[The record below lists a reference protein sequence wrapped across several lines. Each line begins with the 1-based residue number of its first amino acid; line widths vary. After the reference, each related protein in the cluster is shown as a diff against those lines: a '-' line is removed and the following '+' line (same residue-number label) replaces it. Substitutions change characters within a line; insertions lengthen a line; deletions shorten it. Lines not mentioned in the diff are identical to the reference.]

1 MCGPS
6 GQEELLA
13 SQEGSLSTA
22 LDNAFKDRFATQTQ
36 ILGQVQDA
44 LGQLRSGNFPPGYSP
59 AVMSTLQT
67 GVLNNVAGATRSA
80 RQAAANAYAGAG
92 GGAASPLMSGPQAE
106 IQGEI
111 ATAGATKQADLL
123 NQLNINSF
131 DLGRQNLLA
140 RISGLQTLSGA
151 EDPLGF
157 AGGASQANQAAFGQ
171 AKTINQQKNQK
182 WADITGAVTGLA
194 KAGLG
199 VLGGGLLGG
208 GGGSSDSGIGSFA
221 DPGVFSSTTPSATGP
236 LEGQFGTDWLN
247 MGAAPGA
254 SE

>member
-22 LDNAFKDRFATQTQ
+22 LNNAFKDRFATQTQ

-59 AVMSTLQT
+59 AIMSTLQT
-67 GVLNNVAGATRSA
+67 GVLNRVGGAVRSA

-111 ATAGATKQADLL
+111 ASAGATKQADLL
-123 NQLNINSF
+123 SQLDINSF

-157 AGGASQANQAAFGQ
+157 ASGASAANTAAFGHEKDINQQNNQMWADIAGGVTSLAKTGLGIATGGAS
-171 AKTINQQKNQK
+171 
-182 WADITGAVTGLA
+182 
-194 KAGLG
+194 AGLDA
-199 VLGGGLLGG
+199 L
-208 GGGSSDSGIGSFA
+208 SGISNSQENSIGNAAASNYGDWTSSLGA
-221 DPGVFSSTTPSATGP
+221 PSGWVPGM
-236 LEGQFGTDWLN
+236 E
-247 MGAAPGA
+247 
-254 SE
+254 